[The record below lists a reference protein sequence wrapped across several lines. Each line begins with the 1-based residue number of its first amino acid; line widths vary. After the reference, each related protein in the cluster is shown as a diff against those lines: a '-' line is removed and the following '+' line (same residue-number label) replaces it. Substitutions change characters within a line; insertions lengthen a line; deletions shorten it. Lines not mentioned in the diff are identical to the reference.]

1 MTAIVPYGVVYPE
14 KYHADRK
21 AAAEIAT
28 QLGFKE
34 ETFIE
39 VTVQWGDQDPNVHLN
54 NAMYYK
60 YLEAGQCLTARK
72 PHSPSLPTGRGAYVR
87 SITRK
92 LDAPT
97 AKAINQGAQGR
108 GLVVGQVMNRF
119 ERPVYAPDHLLI
131 AHRATQV
138 AKKKFVLTSVI
149 VSFELSSS
157 ALQKPR
163 YRLAWVLIATSR
175 RFLFFL
181 CSQRA
186 RVCSGEA
193 IMVGFDYDNHKGAEL
208 PNGLYPLIEREI
220 SDAAQTIAAAQGSKA
235 KL

>member
-1 MTAIVPYGVVYPE
+1 MSAIVPYGVVYPE

-28 QLGFKE
+28 QLGFNE

-39 VTVQWGDQDPNVHLN
+39 VTVQWGDQDPNAHLN

-60 YLEAGQCLTARK
+60 YLEAGQSLPALTRSKARE
-72 PHSPSLPTGRGAYVR
+72 PHSLSLPTGRGAYVR

-92 LDAPT
+92 LDART
-97 AKAINQGAQGR
+97 AKAINHGAQGR

-138 AKKKFVLTSVI
+138 ARKKFVLTSVI

-157 ALQKPR
+157 ALRNPR
-163 YRLAWVLIATSR
+163 YRLA
-175 RFLFFL
+175 
-181 CSQRA
+181 CQRA
-186 RVCSGEA
+186 KVCSGEA

-208 PNGLYPLIEREI
+208 PNGLYALIEREI
-220 SDAAQTIAAAQGSKA
+220 SDAAKTIAAAQRSKA

>member
-21 AAAEIAT
+21 AATEIAT

-60 YLEAGQCLTARK
+60 YLEA
-72 PHSPSLPTGRGAYVR
+72 GRGAYVR

-149 VSFELSSS
+149 VSFD
-157 ALQKPR
+157 
-163 YRLAWVLIATSR
+163 
-175 RFLFFL
+175 
-181 CSQRA
+181 QRA